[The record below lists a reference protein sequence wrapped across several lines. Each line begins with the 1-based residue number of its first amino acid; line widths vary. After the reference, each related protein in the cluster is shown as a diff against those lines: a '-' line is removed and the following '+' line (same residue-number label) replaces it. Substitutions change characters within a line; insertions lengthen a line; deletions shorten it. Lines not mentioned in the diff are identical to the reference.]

1 MTVQFEIRPAP
12 TNFGGD
18 PSGGNQLT
26 DSQLSKRNGR
36 RNSRPSRI
44 ASKRRDKRSKRHALY
59 SPTLN
64 LWLTAVNGKTEVPEK
79 VEDDESADEA
89 EDTTAATGSNLNNTA

>member
-1 MTVQFEIRPAP
+1 M
-12 TNFGGD
+12 
-18 PSGGNQLT
+18 SNQLT
-26 DSQLSKRNGR
+26 DSQLSKTNGR

-44 ASKRRDKRSKRHALY
+44 TSKRRDKRSKRPALY

-64 LWLTAVNGKTEVPEK
+64 MWLTAVNGKTEVPEK

-89 EDTTAATGSNLNNTA
+89 EDTTAATGSNLNNTS